1 MIIIVFPLVI
11 SACCSPWI
19 VAALI
24 FAAVMAV
31 LVIGMCCLYRKYR
44 KSGLKGRS
52 YFKLM

>member
-1 MIIIVFPLVI
+1 MIINVFHLAI

-19 VAALI
+19 VPALI
-24 FAAVMAV
+24 FAVVTAA
-31 LVIGMCCLYRKYR
+31 LAIGMCCLYRKYR